1 MWEKAQRAENVK
13 QKNTIISNSGIRFS
27 QDNALARVGGANR
40 SISKWN
46 TMLKLVSY
54 FIQLEKLSVT

>member
-27 QDNALARVGGANR
+27 QENSLARVGGANR

-54 FIQLEKLSVT
+54 FI